1 MQERAGSC
9 ERIPTKDVDPGAFS
23 YSKRTE
29 KISPSN
35 YVKKHTGFGGSM
47 VTFFIII
54 EIKFLSKSAFFYINF
69 FRS

>member
-47 VTFFIII
+47 VTF
-54 EIKFLSKSAFFYINF
+54 LL
-69 FRS
+69 